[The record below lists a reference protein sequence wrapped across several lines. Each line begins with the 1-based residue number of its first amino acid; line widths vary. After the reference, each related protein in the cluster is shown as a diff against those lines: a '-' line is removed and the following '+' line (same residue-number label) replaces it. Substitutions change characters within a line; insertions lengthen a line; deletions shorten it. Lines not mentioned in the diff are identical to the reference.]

1 MSLKMTVALGMSP
14 GKLIF
19 RVAVSPA
26 LTPDTDPFN
35 IRGDALLPGNEAV
48 SSKVPTTF
56 DSIECDCQMTD
67 LVKPGLSCTYCIAD
81 HSN

>member
-48 SSKVPTTF
+48 SSKVPTILTA
-56 DSIECDCQMTD
+56 SSVI
-67 LVKPGLSCTYCIAD
+67 VR
-81 HSN
+81 